1 MADARFSDAN
11 RDSAAPA
18 TAGDVQ
24 AEALPHGIGYRLRR
38 LQLAY
43 KRHFMRTAAGTDFQ
57 LSHLGILSLIAR
69 NPGVTPTALA
79 TALTIE
85 AAQVTTV
92 VNLLEIRGWV
102 SRRKSPSDSRAR
114 SLRLTASGKRH
125 YERLAAIAAEVEREF
140 VGQAL
145 SAEEHRQLLD
155 LLDRLQASN
164 NRA

>member
-1 MADARFSDAN
+1 MTDASSTAAKGVTAQ
-11 RDSAAPA
+11 SAAA
-18 TAGDVQ
+18 SDVQ
-24 AEALPHGIGYRLRR
+24 VGSLPHVLGFTLRR

-43 KRHFMRTAAGTDFQ
+43 KRHFMRAAAGTDFQ
-57 LSHLGILSLIAR
+57 LNHLGILSLIAR

-79 TALTIE
+79 TALTTD

-92 VNLLEIRGWV
+92 INLLEIRGWV
-102 SRRKSPSDSRAR
+102 SRRKSRSDSRSR

-125 YERLAAIAAEVEREF
+125 YERLSAIAAEVERDF
-140 VGQAL
+140 VGKTL
-145 SAEEHRQLLD
+145 SAEEHRQLLG